1 MFKKITALMLCVAM
15 LMSFTTIAHAEDA
28 ITWQFDSKTKV
39 LTISGTG
46 KMTSAPW
53 NDQIDTNSVEKI
65 VIENGVTSI
74 CDNAFCIYT
83 EETGDMIPY
92 KNLKTVE
99 IPDSV
104 TSIGVR
110 AFAWA
115 EKLTNVSLPSN
126 LKKLGMTAFM
136 GTGIESVTIPRT
148 LTKWERTVF
157 ANCTSL
163 SSVTISNGLTTIPE
177 FTFYNC
183 ESLTGVTVP
192 DSVISIGGYA
202 FSGCT
207 NLEWI
212 EIPYGVTKIGEYAF
226 EYNEMLATLTIPA
239 SVKELGE
246 CALNNDGTQQIIYR
260 GTKAMWDNIKKCDFP
275 ISNNTELVC
284 NSDALDFKV
293 NVTGEQVDFTWKQV
307 PGVLSYGLAVFSG
320 DEYVTGTE
328 INEIYGDMSFICLLE
343 DGKYTA
349 RLMLLTADFSG
360 SSEFIDFY
368 VGESGLSQT
377 YAITE
382 LNGEMTDGRFF
393 AEAEIVERF
402 DRSESDMYIIAVY
415 KDNVMLDMVYITGD
429 IIPNQAFKFGGILT
443 GCEGAELKAFVWD
456 SMEGMQTLSNVIS
469 K

>member
-1 MFKKITALMLCVAM
+1 MFKKVLAIIMICVFALSLG
-15 LMSFTTIAHAEDA
+15 TIANAEDA

-39 LTISGTG
+39 LTISGSG

-53 NDQIDTNSVEKI
+53 NDEIDIDNVEKI
-65 VIENGVTSI
+65 VIQNGITSI
-74 CDNAFCIYT
+74 CDNAFCIFT
-83 EETGDMIPY
+83 EEGDMIPY
-92 KNLKTVE
+92 KKLKTVE

-104 TSIGVR
+104 TEIGVR

-115 EKLTNVSLPSN
+115 EKLTNVTLPSN
-126 LKKLGMTAFM
+126 IKKLGMIAFV
-136 GTGIESVTIPRT
+136 GTGISTITIPPT
-148 LTKWERTVF
+148 LTKWDRTVF
-157 ANCTSL
+157 AYCSNL
-163 SSVTISNGLTTIPE
+163 SSVTISQGLTTIPE
-177 FTFYNC
+177 FSFYGC

-192 DSVISIGGYA
+192 DSVISIEGYA
-202 FSGCT
+202 FGECT
-207 NLEWI
+207 SLEWI
-212 EIPYGVTKIGEYAF
+212 EIPYGVAKIGEYAF
-226 EYNEMLATLTIPA
+226 DGDTMLTTLTIPA
-239 SVKELGE
+239 SVKELDGF
-246 CALNNDGTQQIIYR
+246 ALNNYSTQTVVYR
-260 GTKAMWDNIKKCDFP
+260 GTKAMWDSIKKGEDVICE
-275 ISNNTELVC
+275 NTQLVC

-293 NVTGEQVDFTWKQV
+293 NITGEQVDFSWNMV
-307 PGVLSYGLAVFSG
+307 PGVLSYGLAVFNG

-377 YAITE
+377 YALTV
-382 LNGEMTDGRFF
+382 LNGEMTDGRFY

-402 DRSESDMYIIAVY
+402 DRSANDMYIIAVY
-415 KDNVMLDMVYITGD
+415 KDGIMLDMVYITGD
-429 IIPNQAFKFGGILT
+429 LIPCQPFKFGGILE

-456 SMEGMQTLSNVIS
+456 SMEGMQTLSNVVE